1 MGVSGRFLWFLKALY
16 QDNSCR
22 VGVGDKLSEEFV
34 MNTGLRWGCVFLPCS
49 SLCTLMHG
57 LDD

>member
-34 MNTGLRWGCVFLPCS
+34 MNTGLRWGCVLS
-49 SLCTLMHG
+49 SLLFS
-57 LDD
+57 LDINAWLG